1 MVAVLTAQASQH
13 HTTDWSEVVNQIGFP
28 SAVTAQEVAR
38 EKTLG
43 GAIGLCA
50 KAAGYEPKEV
60 MDAVK
65 VDGKPLDK
73 AQWSRWESGQE
84 GIVWPKFVA
93 LMDFCGND
101 APLLWMLHARG
112 YDLSSLRK
120 QETELERE
128 LRQAR
133 EDLAKE
139 RAERAIE
146 RQLLR
151 DLKVAA

>member
-1 MVAVLTAQASQH
+1 
-13 HTTDWSEVVNQIGFP
+13 VNQIGFP
-28 SAVTAQEVAR
+28 SCVTAQEIAR

-60 MDAVK
+60 MDAVR

-84 GIVWPKFVA
+84 GVVWPKFAA

-101 APLLWMLHARG
+101 APLFWMLNNRG
-112 YDLSSLRK
+112 YDLSSLRRR
-120 QETELERE
+120 ETETERE
-128 LRQAR
+128 NRLLREQ
-133 EDLAKE
+133 LAQE
-139 RAERAIE
+139 RAEREVE
-146 RQLLR
+146 RRLFRELR
-151 DLKVAA
+151 VAA